1 MPPLPSALPL
11 LFLLFPPQ
19 AATRGCVC
27 VRPREGSDHDSLQY
41 AAPSRRLEGGA
52 VEYDGGGVIM
62 VAGSSVMEALHLS
75 LRQSALVVE
84 EDLRDAHPG

>member
-1 MPPLPSALPL
+1 MSHAKRVRNL
-11 LFLLFPPQ
+11 LLGPISVKRDKYFRLVANIATPQGDLAEMLL
-19 AATRGCVC
+19 
-27 VRPREGSDHDSLQY
+27 
-41 AAPSRRLEGGA
+41 SRNLA